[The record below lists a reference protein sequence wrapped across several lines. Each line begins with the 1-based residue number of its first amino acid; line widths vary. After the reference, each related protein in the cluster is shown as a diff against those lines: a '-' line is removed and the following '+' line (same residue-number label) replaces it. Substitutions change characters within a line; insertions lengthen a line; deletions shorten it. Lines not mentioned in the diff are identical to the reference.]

1 MNNVKQE
8 VVWYRNYES
17 IMIIYEDMQ
26 RHIEDGW
33 RVHTCLNKSSDVLV
47 VYERNI

>member
-1 MNNVKQE
+1 MNNTKQE
-8 VVWYRNYES
+8 VVWYKNYEN
-17 IMIIYEDMQ
+17 IIIIFEDMQ

-33 RVHTCLNKSSDVLV
+33 RVHTCLNKSSDVFV

>member
-1 MNNVKQE
+1 MNNIKQE
-8 VVWYRNYES
+8 VAWYRNYES

-26 RHIEDGW
+26 RRIEDGW